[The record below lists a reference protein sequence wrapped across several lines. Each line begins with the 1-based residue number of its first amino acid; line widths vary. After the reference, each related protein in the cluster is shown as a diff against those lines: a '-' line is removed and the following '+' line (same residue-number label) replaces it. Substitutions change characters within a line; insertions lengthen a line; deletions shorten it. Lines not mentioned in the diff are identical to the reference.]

1 MELERPSNSALV
13 RRLRE
18 AARGKPRSLGFG
30 RDRDDKPTPAVVV
43 VAEVRG
49 LDASAARDAVADG
62 AAAVVFVVDGPSRE
76 QVSRDGQAAVQACG
90 GAVAGIALGGEI
102 DAVALA
108 EAGFDFVL
116 AGVDEAPIG
125 FVAVEG
131 VAKVARVDASSQ
143 TGLLRAL
150 GELPIDAVIAGRVGG
165 AAGLTVLDLMTYR
178 HVVDSMRQA
187 VLVVVDDSIQAE
199 HLQVLRDSGIVGVVL
214 PGRGRV
220 AAFAAAAAK
229 VKATRAAG
237 ASSAMAVLPR
247 LGPAAGGDVEHEDDD
262 DDDE

>member
-62 AAAVVFVVDGPSRE
+62 AAAVVFTVDGPTME
-76 QVSRDGQAAVQACG
+76 QVSQDGRVAVQACG
-90 GAVAGIALGGEI
+90 EAVAGIALAGEV
-102 DAVALA
+102 DASGVAA
-108 EAGFDFVL
+108 AGFDFVL
-116 AGVDEAPIG
+116 SAVDEAPIG
-125 FVAVEG
+125 FVAAEG
-131 VAKVARVDASSQ
+131 VAKVARVDAALQ

-150 GELPIDAVIAGRVGG
+150 GELPVDAVVAGRVG
-165 AAGLTVLDLMTYR
+165 AASGLTVLDLMTYR
-178 HVVDSMRQA
+178 HVVDSMRQP

-199 HLQVLRDSGIVGVVL
+199 HLQVLRDSGIVGVLL
-214 PGRGRV
+214 PGVGRV
-220 AAFAAAAAK
+220 AAFAAAAGK

-237 ASSAMAVLPR
+237 ASGAMAVLPR
-247 LGPAAGGDVEHEDDD
+247 LGTAPGGEVEHDDDD